1 MYYKNLRENIALVL
15 LVIASQLMLANAATV
30 PQAKKSSK
38 PAAKATK
45 TAPKQTKTVP
55 KSAGTTP
62 KSTGTAPKTTGNPTK
77 SEANDSGK
85 AVGEAVDITAPDAL
99 ERIRAIP
106 AQSDRI
112 NALEKFIVT
121 QRGSE
126 VQQAKEMLMREY
138 TLRGEQHLREG
149 SPQNAALDFSSVLRL
164 APEKINDKF
173 FDQYIFPMPVAMSAF
188 GFRAES
194 VDLMHS
200 FEKRFENDTNR
211 LVQIGFFYVQI
222 EAPLEAVRVLEQ
234 TVKLAPGDHRAH
246 NALGG
251 AYLINLRLND
261 ALAEFER
268 ALELNANDEFANL
281 NIANILRGMGDYE
294 RAEQYYRK
302 HIKLKEKDS
311 EAHGGLAI
319 TLFALGRNEQAQ
331 RELQTA
337 MEIDSNDYRI
347 LTQLAFFFLNRRKT
361 DMARPLIDR
370 AARIVPRFAWIH
382 IAKANADLQDN
393 KYGDSLSTMITAQ
406 EYGQFA
412 TMNFELIKMLMA
424 VDGYDQAL
432 NIMGKAFTVTPDG
445 EFETMLGGVSKAR
458 SQRIDL
464 LIERE
469 RQAALFLNESPT
481 TTLQF
486 RLAEALGKI
495 DRYLQIASAAKKQ
508 SSTSSSSAKPKRPV
522 AGATKGAKAGKSGED
537 EAVEPTR
544 PRRAASETPSA
555 NEPLSAGRD
564 AGLQGM
570 EELLRSITTFTTLDD
585 GRQAFRMI
593 WVARKLAE
601 QGLALDAAEQLA
613 RRALAMAESATEPDN
628 SMRDAPL
635 LDRAGRRGVFLGRV
649 YDVLGWALFKKGDTR
664 NAIANLTKSVESYL
678 PSAERKT
685 ALWHLAVA
693 TEEAGDNKNALEFY
707 IASFEAGSSNE
718 KIRKA
723 QIESLY
729 KKVNGS
735 LAGLEERLNRQ

>member
-1 MYYKNLRENIALVL
+1 MSYKNFKANLPLVL
-15 LVIASQLMLANAATV
+15 LIITSQLVLANGAML
-30 PQAKKSSK
+30 PQAKKGSK
-38 PAAKATK
+38 PAAKPAKTTPK
-45 TAPKQTKTVP
+45 QTTAPK
-55 KSAGTTP
+55 SATTQ
-62 KSTGTAPKTTGNPTK
+62 KNTQKTTGNATK
-77 SEANDSGK
+77 SEATSSGK
-85 AVGEAVDITAPDAL
+85 TAGEAVDVTAPDAL
-99 ERIRAIP
+99 ERIRAMSLP
-106 AQSDRI
+106 SDRI
-112 NALEKFIVT
+112 QALEKFIVT
-121 QRGSE
+121 QRGSD
-126 VQQAKEMLMREY
+126 VQQAKEMLLREY

-149 SPQNAALDFSSVLRL
+149 SPQNAAIDFSSVLRL

-188 GFRAES
+188 GFRSES
-194 VDLMHS
+194 VDLMRS

-246 NALGG
+246 NALGS

-268 ALELNANDEFANL
+268 ALELNTNDEFANL
-281 NIANILRGMGDYE
+281 NIANILRSLGDFE
-294 RAEQYYRK
+294 RAEQAYRK
-302 HIKLKEKDS
+302 HIKLKDKDS

-331 RELQTA
+331 REMQIA

-347 LTQLAFFFLNRRKT
+347 LTQLAFFFLNRRRT

-370 AARIVPRFAWIH
+370 AARIVPRFAWVH
-382 IAKANADLQDN
+382 IAKANADLQEN

-432 NIMGKAFTVTPDG
+432 NIMSKAFTVTPDG

-458 SQRIDL
+458 SQRLDL

-508 SSTSSSSAKPKRPV
+508 SSASSAAAKTKRPA
-522 AGATKGAKAGKSGED
+522 AGATKGAKSGKGNED
-537 EAVEPTR
+537 EAAMATR

-570 EELLRSITTFTTLDD
+570 EELMRSITTFTTLDD
-585 GRQAFRMI
+585 GRQPFRMI
-593 WVARKLAE
+593 WVARRLTE
-601 QGLALDAAEQLA
+601 QGIALDAAEQLA

-628 SMRDAPL
+628 SMRDAPM
-635 LDRAGRRGVFLGRV
+635 LDREGRRSVFFGRV
-649 YDVLGWALFKKGDTR
+649 YDALGWALFKKGDTR
-664 NAIANLTKSVESYL
+664 NAIATLTKSVESYL

-707 IASFEAGSSNE
+707 IASFEAGSSSE

>member
-1 MYYKNLRENIALVL
+1 MSYKNFKAKLPLVL
-15 LVIASQLMLANAATV
+15 LIITSQLLLVNGAML
-30 PQAKKSSK
+30 PQAKKGSNPAKVAPKQMK
-38 PAAKATK
+38 PAAKQT
-45 TAPKQTKTVP
+45 TAPK
-55 KSAGTTP
+55 SATTQ
-62 KSTGTAPKTTGNPTK
+62 KNTQKTTGNATK
-77 SEANDSGK
+77 SEAASSGK
-85 AVGEAVDITAPDAL
+85 TAGEAVDVTAPDAL
-99 ERIRAIP
+99 ERIRAMSLP
-106 AQSDRI
+106 SDRI
-112 NALEKFIVT
+112 QALEKFIVT
-121 QRGSE
+121 QRGSD
-126 VQQAKEMLMREY
+126 VQQAKEMLLREY

-149 SPQNAALDFSSVLRL
+149 SPQNAAIDFSSVLRL

-188 GFRAES
+188 GFRSES
-194 VDLMHS
+194 VDLMRS

-222 EAPLEAVRVLEQ
+222 EAPLEAVRILEQ

-246 NALGG
+246 NALGS

-268 ALELNANDEFANL
+268 ALELNTNDEFANL
-281 NIANILRGMGDYE
+281 NIANILRSLGDFE
-294 RAEQYYRK
+294 RAEQAYRK
-302 HIKLKEKDS
+302 HIKLKDKDS

-331 RELQTA
+331 REMQIA

-347 LTQLAFFFLNRRKT
+347 LTQLAFFFLNRRRT

-370 AARIVPRFAWIH
+370 AARIVPRFAWVH
-382 IAKANADLQDN
+382 IAKANADLQEN

-432 NIMGKAFTVTPDG
+432 NIMSKAFTVTPDG

-458 SQRIDL
+458 SQRLDL

-508 SSTSSSSAKPKRPV
+508 SSASSAAAKTKRPA
-522 AGATKGAKAGKSGED
+522 AGATKGAKSGKGNED
-537 EAVEPTR
+537 ETAMATR

-570 EELLRSITTFTTLDD
+570 DELMRSITTFTTLDD
-585 GRQAFRMI
+585 GRQPFRMI
-593 WVARKLAE
+593 WVARRLTE
-601 QGLALDAAEQLA
+601 QGIALDAAEQL
-613 RRALAMAESATEPDN
+613 ATEPDN
-628 SMRDAPL
+628 SMRDAPM
-635 LDRAGRRGVFLGRV
+635 LDREGRRSVFFGRV
-649 YDVLGWALFKKGDTR
+649 YDALGWALFKKGDTR
-664 NAIANLTKSVESYL
+664 NAIATLTKSVESYL

-707 IASFEAGSSNE
+707 IASFEAGSSSE

>member
-1 MYYKNLRENIALVL
+1 MYYKNLRANIPLVL
-15 LVIASQLMLANAATV
+15 LVIISQLMLVNAAIL
-30 PQAKKSSK
+30 PQAKKGAK
-38 PAAKATK
+38 PAKA
-45 TAPKQTKTVP
+45 APKPTKPTAKQTTAP
-55 KSAGTTP
+55 KSAGTTQ
-62 KSTGTAPKTTGNPTK
+62 KTTQKPTGNATK
-77 SEANDSGK
+77 SEVDSSGK
-85 AVGEAVDITAPDAL
+85 TAGESVDVTAPDAL
-99 ERIRAIP
+99 ERIRAMSLP
-106 AQSDRI
+106 SDRI
-112 NALEKFIVT
+112 SALEKFIVT
-121 QRGSE
+121 QRGSD
-126 VQQAKEMLMREY
+126 VQQAKELLLREY

-149 SPQNAALDFSSVLRL
+149 SPQNAAKDFEAVLRL

-194 VDLMHS
+194 VDLMRS
-200 FEKRFENDTNR
+200 FEKRFETDANR
-211 LVQIGFFYVQI
+211 MVQIGFFYVQI

-246 NALGG
+246 NALGS

-261 ALAEFER
+261 ALAEFEK
-268 ALELNANDEFANL
+268 ALDLNASDEFANL
-281 NIANILRGMGDYE
+281 NIANILRSMGDFE
-294 RAEQYYRK
+294 RAEQFYRK
-302 HIKLKEKDS
+302 HIKLKDKDS

-331 RELQTA
+331 REMQIA
-337 MEIDSNDYRI
+337 MEIDSNDYRV
-347 LTQLAFFFLNRRKT
+347 LTQLAFFFLNRRKP

-370 AARIVPRFAWIH
+370 AARIVPRFAWVH
-382 IAKANADLQDN
+382 IAKANADLLEN

-432 NIMGKAFTVTPDG
+432 NIMSKAFTVTPEG

-458 SQRIDL
+458 SQRLDL

-469 RQAALFLNESPT
+469 RQASLFLNESPT

-495 DRYLQIASAAKKQ
+495 DRYLEIASTAKKQ
-508 SSTSSSSAKPKRPV
+508 ASGGSGAAKPKRPV
-522 AGATKGAKAGKSGED
+522 AGATKGAKSGKGNEE
-537 EAVEPTR
+537 EAVVATR

-570 EELLRSITTFTTLDD
+570 DELLRAVTTFTSLDD
-585 GRQAFRMI
+585 GRQPFRMI
-593 WVARKLAE
+593 WVARRLTE
-601 QGLALDAAEQLA
+601 QGIALDAAEQLA

-635 LDRAGRRGVFLGRV
+635 LDREGRRGVFLGRV

-707 IASFEAGSSNE
+707 IASFEAGSSSE

-723 QIESLY
+723 QIENLY